1 MVSGDRVVLGGC
13 WSAWYS
19 SWWAGGVCGPRM
31 WAAAVSAPSRP
42 HRVPV
47 DHVTCEVSVRGLHAR
62 VDDVHAYTCPSQIA
76 VVIPPV
82 DRAACAGRASDEG
95 KKPRE

>member
-1 MVSGDRVVLGGC
+1 MIGWC
-13 WSAWYS
+13 WVGAGARGIL
-19 SWWAGGVCGPRM
+19 AGGRVACAVRVCGLRLL
-31 WAAAVSAPSRP
+31 VRP

-47 DHVTCEVSVRGLHAR
+47 DHATCEVSVRGLHAR
-62 VDDVHAYTCPSQIA
+62 VDYVHAYTCPSQIA